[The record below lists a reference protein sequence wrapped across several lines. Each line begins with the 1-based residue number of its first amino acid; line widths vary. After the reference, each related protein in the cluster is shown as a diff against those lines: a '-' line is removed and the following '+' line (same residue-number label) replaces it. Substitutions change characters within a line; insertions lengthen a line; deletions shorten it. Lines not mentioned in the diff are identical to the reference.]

1 MGSFYHNQLKLPL
14 SWWERRSLFSP
25 FHLVNALSD
34 VVILTGT
41 LIKILL
47 DYNVSDVGCNESKGL
62 LELEKGGDTWHL
74 EEDSREKFNGLGC

>member
-47 DYNVSDVGCNESKGL
+47 DYNVSGMWVGMGAKGF
-62 LELEKGGDTWHL
+62 W
-74 EEDSREKFNGLGC
+74 S